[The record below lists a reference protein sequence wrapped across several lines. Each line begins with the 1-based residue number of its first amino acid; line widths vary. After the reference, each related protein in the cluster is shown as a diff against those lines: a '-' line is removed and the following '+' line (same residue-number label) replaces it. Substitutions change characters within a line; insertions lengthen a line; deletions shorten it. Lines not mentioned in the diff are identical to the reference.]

1 VKHRSNDWIV
11 GLTIILTMVGIVAAT
26 LFLQQ
31 AELGRR
37 REEVTARFR
46 DIGSL
51 QVGNAVV
58 IRGVASGRVKQITL
72 APKGW
77 VVVDMELDEGTVLPT
92 DPVVLLQ
99 ASSLFGEWQAM
110 ITPRTAVP
118 VNRDVVAQVEDATD
132 APSGSL
138 PGAVLPDIAQL
149 TTVAGGIAGN
159 VASVAERVRTAFNDT
174 AAKELRASIRNFS
187 VLSGDLARAVRAQ
200 SQNLDSLAL
209 VARLGLADVAA
220 SSAALRRTMQR
231 VDTATASGALTD
243 ILGESR
249 TASRNLR
256 EATDR
261 LQRLA
266 QSLEASEA
274 NLRGA
279 IGKADTLLG
288 RIERG
293 QGSVGLLINDPGL
306 YRNADSL
313 LVELRALMADVRK
326 DPKRY
331 FSVRVF

>member
-1 VKHRSNDWIV
+1 VKTRSNDWLV
-11 GLTIILTMVGIVAAT
+11 GLTIVVTMGFVVAAT

-31 AELGRR
+31 TEIGRKR
-37 REEVTARFR
+37 DTVSAHFR

-58 IRGVASGRVKQITL
+58 IRGVVSGRVKQIAL
-72 APKGW
+72 APKDW
-77 VVVDMELDEGTVLPT
+77 VVVELEFDQTTTLPD

-110 ITPRTAVP
+110 ITSRAGVP
-118 VNRDVVAQVEDATD
+118 ENRDVVAQVEDTRD
-132 APSGSL
+132 APSATL

-174 AAKELRASIRNFS
+174 AALELRASIRNFS

-200 SQNLDSLAL
+200 SQNLDSLA
-209 VARLGLADVAA
+209 VTARVGLADVAA

-231 VDTATASGALTD
+231 VDTATSTGALEE
-243 ILGESR
+243 ILAESR
-249 TASRNLR
+249 VASRNLR
-256 EATDR
+256 LATER
-261 LQRLA
+261 FETLSQALA
-266 QSLEASEA
+266 ASEA

-279 IGKADTLLG
+279 IGKADTVMG

-293 QGSVGLLINDPGL
+293 EGSIGLLVNDPRL

-313 LVELRALMADVRK
+313 LVELRTLIVDVRR

>member
-1 VKHRSNDWIV
+1 MKTRSNDWIV
-11 GLTIILTMVGIVAAT
+11 GLTIVLTMVGIVAAT

-37 REEVTARFR
+37 REGVTARFR

-58 IRGVASGRVKQITL
+58 IRGVTAGRVKQIAL

-77 VVVDMELDEGTVLPT
+77 VLVEMELDETTALPT

-159 VASVAERVRTAFNDT
+159 VASVAERVRTAFSDT
-174 AAKELRASIRNFS
+174 AARELRASIRNFS
-187 VLSGDLARAVRAQ
+187 VLSSDLARAVRAQ

-209 VARLGLADVAA
+209 TARVGLADIAA

-243 ILGESR
+243 ILAESR
-249 TASRNLR
+249 AASHNLR
-256 EATDR
+256 DATDR
-261 LQRLA
+261 LQRLTQA
-266 QSLEASEA
+266 LQSSEA

>member
-1 VKHRSNDWIV
+1 MKSRSNDWIV
-11 GLTIILTMVGIVAAT
+11 GLTIILVMAGIVAAT

-31 AELGRR
+31 AELGRKR
-37 REEVTARFR
+37 DTVTAHFR

-58 IRGVASGRVKQITL
+58 IRGVISGRVKQIAL
-72 APKGW
+72 APKDW
-77 VVVDMELDEGTVLPT
+77 VVVEMEFDQTTTLPE

-110 ITPRTAVP
+110 MTSRAGIPE
-118 VNRDVVAQVEDATD
+118 NRDVAAQVDDVRD
-132 APSGSL
+132 APSGTL

-159 VASVAERVRTAFNDT
+159 VASVAERFRTAFTDT
-174 AAKELRASIRNFS
+174 AALELRASIRNFS
-187 VLSGDLARAVRAQ
+187 VLSSDLARAVRAQ
-200 SQNLDSLAL
+200 SQNLDSLAFT
-209 VARLGLADVAA
+209 ARLGLADVAA

-231 VDTATASGALTD
+231 VDTATSSGAIAD
-243 ILGESR
+243 ILTESR

-261 LQRLA
+261 LQLLA
-266 QSLEASEA
+266 QSLASSEA

-293 QGSVGLLINDPGL
+293 QGSIGLLINDPGL

-313 LVELRALMADVRK
+313 LVELRALMADVKK

>member
-1 VKHRSNDWIV
+1 MKTRSNDWLV
-11 GLTIILTMVGIVAAT
+11 GLTIVVTMIVVVVAT

-31 AELGRR
+31 SELGRKR
-37 REEVTARFR
+37 DTATARFR

-58 IRGVASGRVKQITL
+58 IRGVPSGRVRQIAL

-77 VVVDMELDEGTVLPT
+77 VVVEMELDRETTLPP

-110 ITPRTAVP
+110 ITSRAAVP
-118 VNRDVVAQVEDATD
+118 VNRDVVTQVDDAVD
-132 APSGSL
+132 APPGAL

-174 AAKELRASIRNFS
+174 AALELRASIRNFS
-187 VLSGDLARAVRAQ
+187 FLSGDLARAVRAQ
-200 SQNLDSLAL
+200 SRNLDSLAL
-209 VARLGLADVAA
+209 TARAGLADVAA

-231 VDTATASGALTD
+231 VDTATATGALEE
-243 ILGESR
+243 ILAESR
-249 TASRNLR
+249 VASRNLR
-256 EATDR
+256 AASERIETLTQA
-261 LQRLA
+261 LA
-266 QSLEASEA
+266 ASEA

-279 IGKADTLLG
+279 IGKADTVMG

-293 QGSVGLLINDPGL
+293 EGSIGLLVNDPRL

-313 LVELRALMADVRK
+313 LVELRTLVVDVRR